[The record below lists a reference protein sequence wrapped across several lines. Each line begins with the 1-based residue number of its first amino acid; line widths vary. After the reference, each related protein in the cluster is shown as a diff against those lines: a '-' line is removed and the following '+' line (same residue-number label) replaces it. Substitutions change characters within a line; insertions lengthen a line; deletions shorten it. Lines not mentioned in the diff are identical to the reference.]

1 MEGWPTAG
9 VVFPGAGAK
18 SRPCDSRDGWRGEV
32 VALRQQGRK
41 NKKEREMIR
50 LLLFALLFAMPAAAD
65 DVFMNN
71 TTSESNMCVIDVTG
85 QTASSPSA
93 VAHANWSPITYNC
106 AAGTYL
112 PAGNTWSKDDQYDN
126 GCETCPANWYCTG
139 GQYTYDADYHQG
151 INDCKI
157 GYTSS
162 AGASSCTQEMYSI
175 NYILNG
181 GSILPSDYTQL
192 EYIESTGE
200 QYIDT
205 GYIVQMGDTVNARFE
220 ITNADTNW
228 RAIFGGASNGTNGM
242 FYVSV
247 GGGNNAC
254 YFANIHCGT
263 WQINTPYKISVFV
276 NNINDANSW
285 LVAGSRQTLFPIT
298 LENVM
303 LKIFARN
310 SYESRFIGKF
320 YFLDVVRNNLTI
332 HQFIPARRNSDSVLG
347 MYDTVTNT
355 FFTNDGTGAF
365 VAGPV
370 DTMSESYKYGTGATI
385 SARPTRSH
393 SSFAGWCT
401 DAGLTNCAA
410 TQTIG
415 TTATGDKTFYAKYLC
430 DTGYSTNVS
439 NTSCNAN
446 TITVN
451 WDNGAGGTTQNT
463 CTYGGDLTTPTTAP
477 TKRGHV
483 FTGWTFN
490 LN

>member
-1 MEGWPTAG
+1 
-9 VVFPGAGAK
+9 
-18 SRPCDSRDGWRGEV
+18 
-32 VALRQQGRK
+32 
-41 NKKEREMIR
+41 MIR

-71 TTSESNMCVIDVTG
+71 TTSESDMCVISVTG
-85 QTASSPSA
+85 QTASTPNA

-112 PAGNTWSKDDQYDN
+112 PAGNSWTSDTQYAEN
-126 GCETCPANWYCTG
+126 CAQCPARWYCVG
-139 GQYTYDADYHQG
+139 GQYTYDADYDQG
-151 INDCKI
+151 IDDCKI
-157 GYTSS
+157 GYTSP

-175 NYILNG
+175 NYILKG
-181 GSILPSDYTQL
+181 GSILPSTYTQL

-205 GYIVQMGDTVNARFE
+205 GYIVQIGDTINARFE
-220 ITNADTNW
+220 ITNADINW
-228 RAIFGGASNGTNGM
+228 RAIFGGASDGTNGM

-247 GGGNNAC
+247 GGGRNAC
-254 YFANIHCGT
+254 YFANTYCGT
-263 WQINTPYKISVFV
+263 WRINMPYEVSVFI
-276 NNINDANSW
+276 NNHTNNANSW
-285 LVAGSRQTLFPIT
+285 LTVGSRQTFFPII
-298 LENVM
+298 LENVS

-310 SYESRFIGKF
+310 NYQAKLIGKF
-320 YFLDVVRNNLTI
+320 YFLDVVRNSLTI
-332 HQFIPARRNSDSVLG
+332 HQFIPARRNSDEAVG
-347 MYDTVTNT
+347 MYDTVSGA
-355 FFTNDGTGAF
+355 FFTNANTGDF
-365 VAGPV
+365 IAGPV
-370 DTMSESYKYGTGATI
+370 GSISKSYTYGVGTTKN
-385 SARPTRSH
+385 PTLVRSN
-393 SSFAGWCT
+393 SSFVGWCT

-439 NTSCNAN
+439 NTACSAN

-451 WDNGAGGTTQNT
+451 WDNGAGGATQNT
-463 CTYGGDLTTPTTAP
+463 CTYGGDLTTPTTPP

-490 LN
+490 LGN